1 MNEYEQAVFVTKG
14 FSYQINV
21 VGCNKHYYGEINY
34 HTKELLL
41 CQEENIHLT
50 KYQLVILNNPKK
62 TSLEKI
68 EVLSGNNKQDAILF
82 SDINKDILENVD
94 YYYPYYEKGFN
105 LYIINLDFENKQDKI
120 KFYYRNGIVDPIEIK
135 INYIESDK
143 NKYYEKIAAKNREEL
158 LSKISV
164 NYRTGDS
171 LINVYWQNASASV
184 KKIIFE
190 LFLDND
196 QRIMKDEINANIS
209 FKIVQGLA
217 YGKYYFK
224 VTQLDEN
231 DNIIVATDLIP
242 FSLVPPYYGN
252 GKNIV
257 CN

>member
-1 MNEYEQAVFVTKG
+1 M
-14 FSYQINV
+14 
-21 VGCNKHYYGEINY
+21 
-34 HTKELLL
+34 
-41 CQEENIHLT
+41 
-50 KYQLVILNNPKK
+50 
-62 TSLEKI
+62 
-68 EVLSGNNKQDAILF
+68 
-82 SDINKDILENVD
+82 
-94 YYYPYYEKGFN
+94 
-105 LYIINLDFENKQDKI
+105 DFENKQDKI